1 MRNISA
7 TISVLL
13 AHEVDVSIFRN
24 QGRIA
29 GLIYLLLVL
38 IAPIRLVFIP
48 GKLFVSGNA
57 EATAVNIIANE
68 KLFRFGIVSDL
79 ITGTIMVFLMLALYR
94 LFSHANKEQAVLMV
108 ILGGPVVA
116 SIYFFNVLNDAATLA
131 LIRSDHFL
139 NVFTPPQLHAAAYFF
154 LRLHGYEETAAELV
168 WGRWLLPLAILIYQS
183 RLVPRFFA
191 IWLTA
196 NGFAYIVSCFV
207 GFVAP
212 QYDDKISI
220 ISSPLMLG
228 EIAFML
234 WLLVRGVRLPSTA
247 SLVS

>member
-1 MRNISA
+1 MG
-7 TISVLL
+7 
-13 AHEVDVSIFRN
+13 IFRN
-24 QGRIA
+24 RGRIA

-38 IAPIRLVFIP
+38 IAPFRLVFIP
-48 GKLFVSGNA
+48 GRLFVSGNA
-57 EATAVNIIANE
+57 EATAANIIANE
-68 KLFRFGIVSDL
+68 RLFRFGIVSDL

-94 LFSHANKEQAVLMV
+94 LFSPVNKQQAVLMV
-108 ILGGPVVA
+108 ILGGPVAA
-116 SIYFFNVLNDAATLA
+116 SLYFLNVLNDAAALA

-139 NVFTPPQLHAAAYFF
+139 DVFKTPQLHAAAYFF

-168 WGRWLLPLAILIYQS
+168 WGLWLLPLAILIYQS

-234 WLLVRGVRLPSTA
+234 WLLVRGVRSPSPD
-247 SLVS
+247 SLGS

>member
-1 MRNISA
+1 
-7 TISVLL
+7 VG
-13 AHEVDVSIFRN
+13 IFRN

-38 IAPIRLVFIP
+38 IAPFRLVFIP

-57 EATAVNIIANE
+57 EATVVNIAAHE
-68 KLFRFGIVSDL
+68 TLFRLGIFTDL
-79 ITGTIMVFLMLALYR
+79 LTGTIMVILMLALYQ
-94 LFSHANKEQAVLMV
+94 LFAHANKRQAVLMV
-108 ILGGPVVA
+108 ILGGPVAA
-116 SIYFFNVLNDAATLA
+116 SIYFFNVLNDAAALA

-139 NVFTPPQLHAAAYFF
+139 TVFTTPQLHAAAYFF
-154 LRLHGYEETAAELV
+154 LRLHSYEETAAELI
-168 WGRWLLPLAILIYQS
+168 WGLWLLPLAILIYQS

-196 NGFAYIVSCFV
+196 NGLAYIVSCFI

-212 QYDDKISI
+212 QYDDKIST

-247 SLVS
+247 SLDS